1 MTSCPTAAARFLRR
15 LSCLCA
21 VQGGE
26 DRAPLAEGQCE
37 DTEKQAKDLRGFV
50 KQCEKLYE

>member
-1 MTSCPTAAARFLRR
+1 MTLCPTAAARFLRR

-21 VQGGE
+21 VLGGE

-37 DTEKQAKDLRGFV
+37 DSEKQAKDLRGFV

>member
-1 MTSCPTAAARFLRR
+1 MTSCPAAAALFLRR

-21 VQGGE
+21 VQGGKG
-26 DRAPLAEGQCE
+26 RAPLAEGQYE

-50 KQCEKLYE
+50 KQCEKL